1 MSRILKRPMFKR
13 GGQSNDGIM
22 SNVVDR
28 EQYSKGTDRFGSM
41 TEDEIRSNI
50 GLLTGLQDR
59 FSPLPKTRIPLG
71 EVGFALASGADPID
85 ALGLGYKKFVSDD
98 DKIRAIR
105 DKRKSA
111 AVSTVLGQA
120 LKPVKDTRADFEKKL
135 EAAGFVK
142 GTDEYKT
149 AAASLLF
156 KDIAPQAGF
165 RPLTGD
171 EIKKLRESG
180 VKLDIDKAYQI
191 NTDPRSKDFNKIFVV
206 GGSGMTVQNII
217 GDQKAAKQES
227 GQLTSEAAINK
238 AISNVSFVSEIGKNI
253 DIVDKMLEDNP
264 VIGGTSGA
272 VLRFGNKAVSAA
284 KNFGMGEFAESFLEK
299 FGAKD
304 LVLDD
309 DIATLNALEDAI
321 APAYARILF
330 PDAKTITNKM
340 IDIARENIGLTTGF
354 TGADEVRGRLAEIS
368 RQFDNYIKNQ
378 NILIKGPEEK
388 IGDFIKGEDGIYRL
402 PKAEK

>member
-28 EQYSKGTDRFGSM
+28 EQYKFGSM

-50 GLLTGLQDR
+50 ALLTGLQDR
-59 FSPLPKTRIPLG
+59 FAPLPKTRLPIG
-71 EVGFALASGADPID
+71 EVGFALASGVDPID

-180 VKLDIDKAYQI
+180 VKLDMDKAYQI

-284 KNFGMGEFAESFLEK
+284 KNFGMGEYAEGFLEK

-354 TGADEVRGRLAEIS
+354 TGADEVRGRLKEIS

-388 IGDFIKGEDGIYRL
+388 VGDFTKGEDGIYRL
-402 PKAEK
+402 N

>member
-1 MSRILKRPMFKR
+1 
-13 GGQSNDGIM
+13 
-22 SNVVDR
+22 
-28 EQYSKGTDRFGSM
+28 M

>member
-180 VKLDIDKAYQI
+180 VKLDMDKAYQI

-253 DIVDKMLEDNP
+253 DIVDKMLKDNP

-402 PKAEK
+402 K